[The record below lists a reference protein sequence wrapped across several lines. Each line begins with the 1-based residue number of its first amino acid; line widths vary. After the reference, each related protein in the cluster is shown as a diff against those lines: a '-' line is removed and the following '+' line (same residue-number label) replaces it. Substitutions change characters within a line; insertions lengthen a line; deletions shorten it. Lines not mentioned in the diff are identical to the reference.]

1 LSYIS
6 SKYSKKIGFDE
17 QASMILVCVAAKH
30 SNQARELF
38 VVQGKR
44 NRITTLKN
52 FTKYSSIDN
61 HYQYLI
67 LNWPSTSFLIN

>member
-1 LSYIS
+1 
-6 SKYSKKIGFDE
+6 
-17 QASMILVCVAAKH
+17 MILVCVAAKH
-30 SNQARELF
+30 SKQARELF